1 MTDVTAPSTYHA
13 RRAWLEEYFDRT
25 AAQTW
30 ARLTSNAPVGRIRAS
45 VRAGRE
51 RMRATLLGYLPDDL
65 TGRRVLD
72 AGCGTG
78 MAAVEL
84 ARRGA
89 EVVAVDLSPT
99 LVALADERL
108 PAEFRGRVR
117 FLAGDMLEPWPG
129 GFDHV
134 LAMDSLIHYQ
144 APDLV
149 GALRRLGALART
161 SMVFTFAPRT
171 PVLAAMHAVGS
182 LFPRGQRAPRIEP
195 IAEGALRAALAR
207 PDGLPGWRV
216 ARTQRIQH
224 GFYTSQAAELLPGA
238 LPRKDATS

>member
-1 MTDVTAPSTYHA
+1 MTHAASTPTYQA

-51 RMRATLLGYLPDDL
+51 KMRATLLGYLPADL

-78 MAAVEL
+78 TVAVEL

-99 LVALADERL
+99 LVALAAERL
-108 PAEFRGRVR
+108 PAELAGRVR
-117 FLAGDMLEPWPG
+117 FAAGDMLDDALG
-129 GFDHV
+129 RLDHV
-134 LAMDSLIHYQ
+134 LAMDSLIHYE

-149 GALRRLGALART
+149 GSLRRLAARAGT
-161 SMVFTFAPRT
+161 SLVFTFAPRT
-171 PVLAAMHAVGS
+171 PLLALMHGVGG
-182 LFPRGQRAPRIEP
+182 LFPRGHRSPRIEP
-195 IAEGALRAALAR
+195 IAEGSLRAALGDDPALASWRLAR
-207 PDGLPGWRV
+207 SD
-216 ARTQRIQH
+216 RIQH
-224 GFYTSQAAELLPGA
+224 GFYTSQAAELL
-238 LPRKDATS
+238 R